1 MRQLAGDKLTDIG
14 WLQGRKY
21 NLRSTEAR
29 FQQATHDTPI
39 ITARLIGQASFGAQ
53 VFSKAVDFCI
63 EGGDCLYKTRAF
75 YHFAPQISARF
86 ERGSW
91 LKALFFMLD

>member
-21 NLRSTEAR
+21 NLRSAKTS

-39 ITARLIGQASFGAQ
+39 ITARLIGQTSFGAQ
-53 VFSKAVDFCI
+53 VFSKAVDFCT

-75 YHFAPQISARF
+75 YHFAPQLSARF
-86 ERGSW
+86 ERGLAKSS
-91 LKALFFMLD
+91 LFYA